1 MTPTRP
7 GSSAASGVGFA
18 INLDP
23 VPVLG
28 LRVGIGVSGA
38 GWMCVGS
45 RRACGLHRR
54 SLARRYSLRDG
65 AWVSDLELPL
75 AAHHLRG
82 EDLKAV
88 QASQPRGRGTTLL
101 THLGP
106 PSHRRQT
113 SASYARPQVCSEAST
128 ALSAVHRPTLHGEEP
143 VTGLGTGLNQAPAAA
158 RPPGACQ
165 RGSCRPGRASPIARA
180 GTVAA
185 GPVPRVILTGRAIPV
200 PFRARRH
207 RFVTVNVLGR

>member
-106 PSHRRQT
+106 PSHRRRT
-113 SASYARPQVCSEAST
+113 SASYARPQVCSDGPQLAISSTPPHASWRR
-128 ALSAVHRPTLHGEEP
+128 ALLVAGAATTRLPRRRSI
-143 VTGLGTGLNQAPAAA
+143 PAGSLYSTW
-158 RPPGACQ
+158 PICSPGA
-165 RGSCRPGRASPIARA
+165 GFARDPA
-180 GTVAA
+180 
-185 GPVPRVILTGRAIPV
+185 PRSV
-200 PFRARRH
+200 
-207 RFVTVNVLGR
+207 